1 MAWLILTMC
10 RLFTFH
16 NNNTLLC
23 FSSALLLFLIQQ
35 QQIYIHKVNSQST
48 DVLIIRHGRSRV
60 RHSTE
65 KDHLRWGL
73 KAFDNLTLEYEDVVE
88 LEGSGG
94 NGTSSS
100 SSTQA
105 DAFGFYD
112 INGTITASLS
122 SFLYNN
128 SSYNLSYNNNN
139 GNTTTMSSM
148 TTTTT
153 TTNVAINQQ
162 REREIIDPTHL
173 LQQPI
178 KPYSSL
184 SSTKGNNNRKN
195 NNIINVGVVA
205 GTQQQKSSNNN
216 KYVKVAKKQIM
227 ENIKKDVDKG
237 LEYLRT
243 HSDVL
248 DATVSLIDMKIKR
261 SEAIIKLQ
269 QQQQRLASS
278 STTVPTPTTT
288 ESSTLPPTT
297 STPSVQPIA
306 KSDVVLRQIISEQ
319 QSIFS
324 KLKPNLNNKFPP
336 ENNDKLKKSITA
348 QQQHKYDN
356 NNNFPNTKESLTDS
370 LPMIMSTS
378 PTNNGPTHFTEPEDY
393 PASGSEAN
401 NEVESVENDDELT
414 FIMNDME
421 DLDGTNAA
429 YQMEEIDLEDL
440 DEVSRENRKNLI
452 KGRDVV
458 TTFLRIVESQH
469 LLGANCTAGTALN
482 LGEGVVDRYA
492 QDRFRVEAEIAVNRA
507 NMLTR

>member
-1 MAWLILTMC
+1 M
-10 RLFTFH
+10 FTFYK
-16 NNNTLLC
+16 NNTLLY

-35 QQIYIHKVNSQST
+35 QLIYFHKVNSQST
-48 DVLIIRHGRSRV
+48 DTLIIRHGRSRV

-73 KAFDNLTLEYEDVVE
+73 KAFDNLTLEYDDVVDF
-88 LEGSGG
+88 EGSG
-94 NGTSSS
+94 NGTQ
-100 SSTQA
+100 T
-105 DAFGFYD
+105 DVFGLYD
-112 INGTITASLS
+112 INGTTTGLS
-122 SFLYNN
+122 TLLNNNTRYNN
-128 SSYNLSYNNNN
+128 LLYN
-139 GNTTTMSSM
+139 GNTTSFQINQPREREFIDSAQYLLPIKPSSTKANNRKNVNVGTA

-153 TTNVAINQQ
+153 TT
-162 REREIIDPTHL
+162 
-173 LQQPI
+173 
-178 KPYSSL
+178 
-184 SSTKGNNNRKN
+184 
-195 NNIINVGVVA
+195 
-205 GTQQQKSSNNN
+205 TQKLATNN
-216 KYVKVAKKQIM
+216 KYVQKVAKKKIM

-237 LEYLRT
+237 LEYLKM
-243 HSDVL
+243 HSDVI

-261 SEAIIKLQ
+261 NEAIIKLQ
-269 QQQQRLASS
+269 QQQVATS
-278 STTVPTPTTT
+278 STIQFPSTSETSLPTL
-288 ESSTLPPTT
+288 SSF
-297 STPSVQPIA
+297 SNNVQPIA

-324 KLKPNLNNKFPP
+324 KLKPNSNNKFSDLEKNSKAPI
-336 ENNDKLKKSITA
+336 NK
-348 QQQHKYDN
+348 HDN
-356 NNNFPNTKESLTDS
+356 NNREFYSYSTTTVLPPSSSPRGTQTNEKPIPIITKDMESES
-370 LPMIMSTS
+370 NE
-378 PTNNGPTHFTEPEDY
+378 NNL
-393 PASGSEAN
+393 
-401 NEVESVENDDELT
+401 DELT